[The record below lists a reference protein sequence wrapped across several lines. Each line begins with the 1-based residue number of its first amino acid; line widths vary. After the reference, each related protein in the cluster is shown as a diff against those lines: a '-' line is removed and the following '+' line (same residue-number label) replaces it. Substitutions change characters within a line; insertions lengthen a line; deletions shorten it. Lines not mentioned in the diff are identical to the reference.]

1 MKDVV
6 IIGGG
11 ASGLVASIFAAMNGN
26 KVTILEKNNKCGKK
40 LLITGNGRCNYF
52 NNDMDINH
60 YHTDNTEQL
69 KKIITEEN
77 NKKILNFIDSLGIV
91 HKIKNGY
98 YYPYSNQAT
107 SVLNALVN
115 KAKSLGV
122 EIINDY
128 NVLHIKKENHFIIN
142 DNIKAKNLIIA
153 AGGKAYAKTGS
164 DGSSYIL
171 ASSLSHK
178 INKPLPSLVKL
189 TGNVPKKWAGI
200 RSDVIVSLY
209 ENDKLIKSEAGE
221 IQLTDYGI
229 SGICVFNISHFV
241 SKGLSENKKE
251 EVFINFAPFLKTD
264 LIAYLSAKKDLTISQ
279 ILEGFL
285 NYKLVNIILEKCHIS
300 KDSYFIN
307 LNNEE
312 KNKLNNLV
320 TSFPVLI
327 TGTKSFDEAQVTT
340 GGVSFKEIDE
350 NMQSKIIPNLYIIG
364 EAVDVDG
371 DCGGYNIG
379 FAFISGMIAGKSI
392 KGDKNA

>member
-1 MKDVV
+1 MKNVV

-98 YYPYSNQAT
+98 YYPYSNQAI

-142 DNIKAKNLIIA
+142 NNIKAKNLIIA

-209 ENDKLIKSEAGE
+209 ENDKFIKSEAGE

-264 LIAYLSAKKDLTISQ
+264 LITYLSAKKDLTISQ

>member
-69 KKIITEEN
+69 KKIITEKN

-153 AGGKAYAKTGS
+153 SGGKAYAKTGS

-209 ENDKLIKSEAGE
+209 ENDKFIKSEAGE

-285 NYKLVNIILEKCHIS
+285 NYKLVNIILEKSHIS

>member
-69 KKIITEEN
+69 KKIITEKN

-153 AGGKAYAKTGS
+153 SGGKAYAKTGS

-171 ASSLSHK
+171 ASSLGHK

-209 ENDKLIKSEAGE
+209 ENDKFIKSEAGE

-264 LIAYLSAKKDLTISQ
+264 LITYLSAKKDLTISQ

>member
-69 KKIITEEN
+69 KKIITEKN

-98 YYPYSNQAT
+98 YYPYSNQAI

-153 AGGKAYAKTGS
+153 SGGKAYAKTGS

-171 ASSLSHK
+171 ASSLGHK

-209 ENDKLIKSEAGE
+209 ENDKFIKSEAGE

-241 SKGLSENKKE
+241 SKGLNENKKE

-264 LIAYLSAKKDLTISQ
+264 LITYLSAKKDLTISQ

>member
-11 ASGLVASIFAAMNGN
+11 ASGLVASIFAAINGN

-98 YYPYSNQAT
+98 YYPYSNQAI

-209 ENDKLIKSEAGE
+209 ENDKFIKSEAGE

-264 LIAYLSAKKDLTISQ
+264 LITYLSAKKDLTISQ

>member
-69 KKIITEEN
+69 KKIITEKN

-153 AGGKAYAKTGS
+153 SGGKAYAKTGS

-209 ENDKLIKSEAGE
+209 ENDKFIKSEAGE

-264 LIAYLSAKKDLTISQ
+264 LITYLSAKKDLTISQ

>member
-11 ASGLVASIFAAMNGN
+11 ASGLVASIFAAINGN

-153 AGGKAYAKTGS
+153 SGGKAYAKTGS

-209 ENDKLIKSEAGE
+209 ENDKFIKSEAGE

-264 LIAYLSAKKDLTISQ
+264 LITYLSAKKDLTISQ

>member
-209 ENDKLIKSEAGE
+209 ENDKFIKSEAGE

-264 LIAYLSAKKDLTISQ
+264 LITYLSAKKDLTISQ

>member
-60 YHTDNTEQL
+60 YHTNNTEQL

-98 YYPYSNQAT
+98 YYPYSNQAI

-153 AGGKAYAKTGS
+153 SGGKAYAKTGS

-209 ENDKLIKSEAGE
+209 DNDEYNKSEAGE

-264 LIAYLSAKKDLTISQ
+264 LITYLSAKKDLTISQ

-285 NYKLVNIILEKCHIS
+285 NYKLVNIILEKSHIS

>member
-69 KKIITEEN
+69 KKIITEKN

-153 AGGKAYAKTGS
+153 SGGKAYAKTGS

-209 ENDKLIKSEAGE
+209 ENDKFIKSEAGE

-264 LIAYLSAKKDLTISQ
+264 LITYLNAKKDLTISQ
-279 ILEGFL
+279 TLEGFL

>member
-153 AGGKAYAKTGS
+153 SGGKAYAKTGS

-209 ENDKLIKSEAGE
+209 ENDKFIKSEAGE

-264 LIAYLSAKKDLTISQ
+264 LITYLSAKKDLTISQ

-285 NYKLVNIILEKCHIS
+285 NYKLVNIILEKSHIS

>member
-98 YYPYSNQAT
+98 YYPYSNQAI

-153 AGGKAYAKTGS
+153 AGGKVYAKTGS

-171 ASSLSHK
+171 ASSLGHK

-189 TGNVPKKWAGI
+189 TGNVPKKWAGV

-209 ENDKLIKSEAGE
+209 ENDKFIKSEAGE

-264 LIAYLSAKKDLTISQ
+264 LITYLSAKKDLTISQ

-285 NYKLVNIILEKCHIS
+285 NYKLVNIILEKSHIS

>member
-69 KKIITEEN
+69 KKIITEKN

-209 ENDKLIKSEAGE
+209 ENDKFIKSEAGE

-264 LIAYLSAKKDLTISQ
+264 LITYLSAKKDLTISQ

-285 NYKLVNIILEKCHIS
+285 NYKLVNIILEKSHIS

>member
-98 YYPYSNQAT
+98 YYPYSNQAI

-153 AGGKAYAKTGS
+153 SGGKAYAKTGS

-209 ENDKLIKSEAGE
+209 ENDKFIKSEAGE

-264 LIAYLSAKKDLTISQ
+264 LITYLSAKKDLTISQ

>member
-69 KKIITEEN
+69 KKIITEKN

-98 YYPYSNQAT
+98 YYPYSNQAI

-153 AGGKAYAKTGS
+153 SGGKAYAKTGS

-171 ASSLSHK
+171 ASSLGHK

-209 ENDKLIKSEAGE
+209 ENDKFIKSEAGE

-264 LIAYLSAKKDLTISQ
+264 LITYLSAKKDLTISQ

>member
-52 NNDMDINH
+52 NSDMDINH

-98 YYPYSNQAT
+98 YYPYSNQAI

-153 AGGKAYAKTGS
+153 SGGKAYAKTGS

-209 ENDKLIKSEAGE
+209 ENDKFIKSEAGE

-264 LIAYLSAKKDLTISQ
+264 LITYLSAKKDLTISQ

-364 EAVDVDG
+364 EAIDVDG

>member
-11 ASGLVASIFAAMNGN
+11 ASGLVASIFAAINGN

-91 HKIKNGY
+91 HKIKNSY
-98 YYPYSNQAT
+98 YYPYSNQAI

-153 AGGKAYAKTGS
+153 SGGKAYAKTGS

-171 ASSLSHK
+171 ASSLGHK

-209 ENDKLIKSEAGE
+209 ENDKFIKSEAGE

-264 LIAYLSAKKDLTISQ
+264 LITYLSAKKDLTISQ

-285 NYKLVNIILEKCHIS
+285 NYKLVNIILEKSHIS